1 MCRILTNKSWK
12 KRGGGGGGGGAKDRD
27 KGGNIMRCVHSLAIG
42 PLEGFGHAEVKI
54 GNGEGL
60 GGGRKEGETGSPS
73 TAWICAWPQCK

>member
-1 MCRILTNKSWK
+1 
-12 KRGGGGGGGGAKDRD
+12 
-27 KGGNIMRCVHSLAIG
+27 MRCVHSLAIG

-73 TAWICAWPQCK
+73 TCLDLRMAAV